1 MKHPREA
8 VSCQALMVA
17 RQGTTKQMHLAAT
30 GRGNSMRL
38 WPRPDKEQ
46 REPIQSVCVGAWVRR
61 VALLAFA
68 LVGLFC
74 PYLQGYQESK
84 DGPLTV
90 SIRDADGGAVP
101 NVEVVLM
108 REGETLARIKTGAD
122 GRASAQVS
130 QGLITLSVH
139 QTGYIPIEQV
149 LDTRSMPESVLEI
162 KILPVPQAHE
172 TVDVQATTE
181 DISEQSSSPGESIK
195 PAEANESP

>member
-1 MKHPREA
+1 MKRR
-8 VSCQALMVA
+8 VCQALMLA

-30 GRGNSMRL
+30 GIGNSMRL

-46 REPIQSVCVGAWVRR
+46 REPIKSVRDGAWVRR
-61 VALLAFA
+61 VTLLTFA

-74 PYLQGYQESK
+74 SYLQGYQESK

-90 SIRDADGGAVP
+90 SITDADGGAVP

-108 REGETLARIKTGAD
+108 REGKTLARIKTGDD

-130 QGLITLSVH
+130 RGLITLSVH

-149 LDTRSMPESVLEI
+149 FDTRSMSESVLEI
-162 KILPVPQAHE
+162 KILPVPQARE
-172 TVDVQATTE
+172 TVDVRATTE
-181 DISEQSSSPGESIK
+181 DISEQTSSPGESIK